1 MAVKKATKA
10 TTEKKPKKYCP
21 KCNSTLAV
29 SAFYLLKTK
38 EPSDL
43 CKKCETLLVDPF
55 EESTFTSLLEKYDVP
70 YIRQKW
76 NTLRD
81 RAYIK
86 DPKKF
91 NATAVFGKY
100 ISCMKIKPWNQYS
113 WADSERLQAE
123 ADADRKEYLDN
134 HPEIVERERNLE
146 IMFKKGEISNVQY
159 QLMLSGE
166 LDDTV
171 NATEQVMY
179 LTHLAN
185 PPKLKDENDFSALV
199 NANNPLGGPNPYD
212 EKKIDTLDDTFGVEI
227 EEEERNQLQL
237 KWGKYYKL
245 SELIELE
252 KFYSDMAAS
261 FDIQDADTEAAL
273 KLICKTNLKMNQAID
288 MGDVES
294 FNKLQRSYDAMR
306 KSAKFTQAQNKE
318 GKGDFVDC
326 VGSLVAYCE
335 KEGGRIPRWDIT
347 YPMDMIDEAIV
358 NLKKYTRELIDRDTS
373 LAQQIEDFI
382 KQKKAQEAADADV
395 AEALANGDGIV
406 HLSDEDLTKER
417 ERITSEREGDE
428 MIDS

>member
-1 MAVKKATKA
+1 MAVKK
-10 TTEKKPKKYCP
+10 TTRKTPEKKPKKYCP

-55 EESTFTSLLEKYDVP
+55 EESTFIYLLEKYDVP
-70 YIRQKW
+70 YVRQKW

-86 DPKKF
+86 DPNKF

-100 ISCMKIKPWNQYS
+100 LASMKIRPWTEYG
-113 WADSERLQAE
+113 WADTDKLQAE

-134 HPEIVERERNLE
+134 HPEVVERERNLE
-146 IMFKKGEISNVQY
+146 IMFKKGEITNIQY

-171 NATEQVMY
+171 NATEQVLH
-179 LTHLAN
+179 LTNAVN
-185 PPKLKDENDFSALV
+185 QPKSKDENDFSALA
-199 NANNPLGGPNPYD
+199 NANNALGGPNPYD
-212 EKKIDTLDDTFGVEI
+212 EKKIDTFDDTFGVEVN
-227 EEEERNQLQL
+227 EEERNQLQL

-252 KFYSDMAAS
+252 KFYADMAAS
-261 FDIQDADTEAAL
+261 FDIQDADTEGAL

-288 MGDVES
+288 MGDIES

-326 VGSLVAYCE
+326 IGSLVAYCE
-335 KEGGRIPRWDIT
+335 KEGGKIPRWDIS
-347 YPMDMIDEAIV
+347 YPRDMIDETIM

-382 KQKKAQEAADADV
+382 KQKKAQDAAEADA
-395 AEALANGDGIV
+395 AEALINGDGVV
-406 HLSDEDLTKER
+406 HISDEDLAEER
-417 ERITSEREGDE
+417 ERIAAEREGDE